1 MTPRAAP
8 PRRHDRNLRLGAERH
23 RHAAHPD
30 WHCERVTSKLF
41 AAPFVSHDA
50 GVLAG
55 AVVLR
60 PSTAVDRLLPMQAEP
75 SPIAERAIEQ
85 HDVLVRTLRDRRV
98 AVTVLEP
105 VLRTPAESLVG
116 DLALVLAQGAVIAR
130 PSSVDRRPETA
141 AIETVLAQL
150 GIPILGR
157 IAAPGLLD
165 AGDAIVAG
173 DTLYVGVPRA
183 GAAQGLRTVELAL
196 DPGVLRL
203 RNVLSFVAH
212 DTAIVAP
219 ERVDTSALAGIRLI
233 AVPLGE
239 EYAAGVL
246 ALGGGRVIANLRYR
260 ESLARLRD
268 AKIAV
273 EAIDLWEFGKA
284 GAGPFS
290 LVLATKRG

>member
-1 MTPRAAP
+1 
-8 PRRHDRNLRLGAERH
+8 
-23 RHAAHPD
+23 
-30 WHCERVTSKLF
+30 
-41 AAPFVSHDA
+41 
-50 GVLAG
+50 
-55 AVVLR
+55 VLR

-183 GAAQGLRTVELAL
+183 GAGLRARSNALGRSQLEALGAAQGLRTVELAL

-239 EYAAGVL
+239 E
-246 ALGGGRVIANLRYR
+246 
-260 ESLARLRD
+260 
-268 AKIAV
+268 
-273 EAIDLWEFGKA
+273 
-284 GAGPFS
+284 
-290 LVLATKRG
+290 